1 VNILFGSS
9 ANVIIS
15 QTDTETLAPIV
26 STGSSR
32 VPYIQSVG
40 RPFHQRETL
49 FSSKIKPPRYSLFG
63 NQTNM
68 DDQEDH
74 NNVRHGEEEETGNQ
88 TETTFGFPIL
98 DTTPNVNMK
107 NIPLSALPTFYGKN
121 SEDPDTFLFEFTS
134 CVGAITTYK
143 MPRN

>member
-1 VNILFGSS
+1 VNIFFGSS

-32 VPYIQSVG
+32 VPYIQLVG

-74 NNVRHGEEEETGNQ
+74 NNVRHREEE
-88 TETTFGFPIL
+88 
-98 DTTPNVNMK
+98 
-107 NIPLSALPTFYGKN
+107 
-121 SEDPDTFLFEFTS
+121 
-134 CVGAITTYK
+134 
-143 MPRN
+143 